1 MSPLGLLSEPVHHL
15 AIRPP
20 VPSLAPLLSS
30 AVCVGLGPLS
40 LHPGPPLHIPL
51 RSCFLRCSR
60 GMEIGGRVGHLDPIV
75 GSGLSTSQSQP
86 LVQPPPSCLPGTAVA
101 QHLVSVYP
109 GSGSPEHSAFLVAG
123 RVWNLLL
130 PPSCLGSTLPLPMFT
145 PCPAALSPPLPP
157 T

>member
-1 MSPLGLLSEPVHHL
+1 M
-15 AIRPP
+15 
-20 VPSLAPLLSS
+20 
-30 AVCVGLGPLS
+30 GLGPLS

-109 GSGSPEHSAFLVAG
+109 GSGSPEHSAFLVLGVFGISSYPHPAWEALYLCPCSP
-123 RVWNLLL
+123 RALL
-130 PPSCLGSTLPLPMFT
+130 PCPRHSPLLSTVPAPVKSCHLRVQICPFSLAGPSDYP
-145 PCPAALSPPLPP
+145 
-157 T
+157 